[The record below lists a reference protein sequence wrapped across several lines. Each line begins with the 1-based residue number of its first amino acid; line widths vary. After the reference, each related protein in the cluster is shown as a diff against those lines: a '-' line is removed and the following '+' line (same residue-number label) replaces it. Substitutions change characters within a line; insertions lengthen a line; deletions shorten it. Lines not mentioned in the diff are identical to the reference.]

1 MRTKYLKKHLPHF
14 VENHREVLLDLKVEH
29 SIAKT
34 DKKHCFTYLRLEFPG
49 GGGIYFQIFKNLSN

>member
-14 VENHREVLLDLKVEH
+14 VENHREVLLDLKVLH
-29 SIAKT
+29 KI
-34 DKKHCFTYLRLEFPG
+34 RLEFPG